1 MEGENVI
8 GYVDNLTSFG
18 IIAPSRKSLIVTDKR
33 LLLLD
38 PSSVSSNAVSAGF
51 AYAFGMFGRGAAN
64 RITKDD
70 IQKTTEKLAQANLDD
85 LIKSNSKNVAID
97 NANVEKIEI
106 SRKNIVIM
114 ASGKRL
120 SYGLSN
126 PDARDKKSDV
136 YSSYV
141 EVLEKAFGSKVAALE

>member
-18 IIAPSRKSLIVTDKR
+18 IIAPSKKSLIVTDKR

-38 PSSVSSNAVSAGF
+38 ASSSSSTAVSVGF
-51 AYAFGMFGRGAAN
+51 AYVFGMFGRGAAN

-85 LIKSNSKNVAID
+85 LIKSDSKNVAID
-97 NANVEKIEI
+97 NVNVESIEI
-106 SRKNIVIM
+106 SRKNIVIK
-114 ASGKRL
+114 ASGKKL

-126 PDARDKKSDV
+126 PDAKDKKSEV
-136 YSSYV
+136 YGTYV
-141 EVLEKAFGSKVAALE
+141 EVLEKVFGNKVVVHE